1 MFGPA
6 IPVAVLAGFVLWGSS
21 RIRRRGGA
29 LRTRGIRTRA
39 TCVNTG
45 AGSGGSVHLMIQFTT
60 NSGENIRTT
69 VGPFDF
75 PPARIG
81 GALEVV
87 YDPQDPVNVTTPD
100 RVGSGKVALI
110 FVAGSATTLLLS
122 LGLLVLGKMIDSK
135 G

>member
-6 IPVAVLAGFVLWGSS
+6 IPVAVLSGFVLWGSS
-21 RIRRRGGA
+21 RIHRRGGA
-29 LRTRGIRTRA
+29 LRTRGIRTSA

-60 NSGENIRTT
+60 DSGEGIRTT

-75 PPARIG
+75 PPARVG
-81 GALEVV
+81 GALDVV

-100 RVGSGKVALI
+100 RVGSGKVALS
-110 FVAGSATTLLLS
+110 FVTGSATTLLLS
-122 LGLLVLGKMIDSK
+122 FGLLVLG
-135 G
+135 